1 MRIMLDMWNLYNEDG
16 SLALLR
22 MHGDVAIMQMDNLM
36 DQCHSDAVAF
46 YFLFVFSVSMHF
58 SVSMYISSI
67 E

>member
-1 MRIMLDMWNLYNEDG
+1 MRIMLDMWNLHNEDG

-22 MHGDVAIMQMDNLM
+22 MHGDAAIMQMDNLM
-36 DQCHSDAVAF
+36 GKCDSDAVAL

-58 SVSMYISSI
+58 SSI